1 MGGKLME
8 NNAKYFMGVDTGTQS
23 VRVVVTDIAGNV
35 VAGDEQVYETYYP
48 HAGWAEQKA
57 GDWWS
62 CFNEAVKN
70 VMSGLSKG
78 IRHSIEAVSVC
89 STSSTVLPVD
99 ENGKPLADA
108 IMWMDTRAKKEM
120 KIINDTKHPVLT
132 YSGGEDSVEWMIPK
146 ILWIKNN
153 QPELYQQS
161 YKIIEQLDWMNYQ
174 LCGEF
179 ATSICNST
187 CKWNYVECEGGWNG
201 EFFKQVGFEDYEE
214 KLVLDVKHVGEM
226 VGTLNREFADQYDLN
241 PNMKVVQGGID
252 AHIGMLG
259 LGVAEPGKLAMIM
272 GTSFV
277 QLAFSEK
284 KLNLNGIWGPYNNAI
299 VPDQW
304 LLEGGQISAGSIV
317 KWFMREFD
325 LNKMDN
331 PYAYMNELIADIPA
345 GAEGLVALDFF
356 QGNRTPYKDANA
368 KGVIYGLTLSHTKAH
383 IYRALLE
390 SVALGTKNIIDNFE
404 AQGCPIDIIVGCGGV
419 TKDAT
424 WMQIIADVTGKP
436 IVVTEDSS
444 ASVLG
449 CTIVS
454 AVGAGAYDFF
464 VDATNGMVKEAY
476 TVSPNKDLYD
486 TYQKVFNT
494 YTEIY
499 EGLKDTMAKD

>member
-1 MGGKLME
+1 
-8 NNAKYFMGVDTGTQS
+8 
-23 VRVVVTDIAGNV
+23 
-35 VAGDEQVYETYYP
+35 
-48 HAGWAEQKA
+48 
-57 GDWWS
+57 
-62 CFNEAVKN
+62 
-70 VMSGLSKG
+70 
-78 IRHSIEAVSVC
+78 
-89 STSSTVLPVD
+89 
-99 ENGKPLADA
+99 
-108 IMWMDTRAKKEM
+108 
-120 KIINDTKHPVLT
+120 
-132 YSGGEDSVEWMIPK
+132 
-146 ILWIKNN
+146 
-153 QPELYQQS
+153 
-161 YKIIEQLDWMNYQ
+161 
-174 LCGEF
+174 
-179 ATSICNST
+179 
-187 CKWNYVECEGGWNG
+187 
-201 EFFKQVGFEDYEE
+201 
-214 KLVLDVKHVGEM
+214 
-226 VGTLNREFADQYDLN
+226 
-241 PNMKVVQGGID
+241 
-252 AHIGMLG
+252 
-259 LGVAEPGKLAMIM
+259 
-272 GTSFV
+272 
-277 QLAFSEK
+277 LAFSEK

-449 CTIVS
+449 CAIVS
-454 AVGAGAYDFF
+454 AVGAGAYDSF
-464 VDATNGMVKEAY
+464 VDGTNGMVKEAY

>member
-1 MGGKLME
+1 MNTE
-8 NNAKYFMGVDTGTQS
+8 KYFMGVDTGTQS
-23 VRVVVTDIAGNV
+23 VRVIVTDIKGTV
-35 VAGDEQVYETYYP
+35 IAGDEKVYETFYP
-48 HAGWAEQKA
+48 QAGWAEQKPA
-57 GDWWS
+57 DWWN

-70 VMSGLSKG
+70 VMSSLSKE
-78 IRHSIEAVSVC
+78 IRHNIQAVSVC
-89 STSSTVLPVD
+89 STSSTVIPVD
-99 ENGKPLADA
+99 EQGNPLTDA

-120 KIINDTKHPVLT
+120 KVINDTKHPVLE

-146 ILWIKNN
+146 VLWIKNN
-153 QPELYQQS
+153 QKDIYAKS

-174 LCGEF
+174 LCGVY

-187 CKWNYVECEGGWNG
+187 CKWNYIECEGGWNG
-201 EFFKQVGFEDYEE
+201 EFFKQVGLEDYAQ
-214 KLVLDVKHVGEM
+214 KLVLDVKHVGEF
-226 VGTLNREFADQYDLN
+226 VGTISREFADHYDIN
-241 PNMKVVQGGID
+241 PEMKVVQGGID

-259 LGVAEPGKLAMIM
+259 LGVAKEGKLAMIM

-304 LLEGGQISAGSIV
+304 LLEGGQISAGSII

-325 LNKMDN
+325 MSAHEN
-331 PYAYMNELIADIPA
+331 PYAYMNELVAKIPA
-345 GAEGLVALDFF
+345 GSEGLVALDFF

-404 AQGCPIDIIVGCGGV
+404 AQGCPINIIVGCGGV
-419 TKDAT
+419 TKDTT

-436 IVVTEDSS
+436 IVVTEDAS

-449 CTIVS
+449 CAIVA
-454 AVGAGAYDFF
+454 AVGSGTYESF
-464 VDATNGMVKEAY
+464 DAATKGMVKEAY
-476 TVSPNKDLYD
+476 SVQPNKDLYA
-486 TYQKVFNT
+486 TYQGVFDT

-499 EGLKDTMAKD
+499 ENLKDTMAK

>member
-1 MGGKLME
+1 M
-8 NNAKYFMGVDTGTQS
+8 NTAKYFMGVDTGTQS
-23 VRVVVTDIAGNV
+23 VRVVVTDIKGNV
-35 VAGDEQVYETYYP
+35 ISGDEQIYETFYP
-48 HAGWAEQKA
+48 QAGWAEQKP
-57 GDWWS
+57 GDWWK

-70 VMSGLSKG
+70 VMGSLSKE
-78 IRHSIEAVSVC
+78 IRHNIQALSVC
-89 STSSTVLPVD
+89 STSSTVVPIDV
-99 ENGKPLADA
+99 NGNPLTDA

-120 KIINDTKHPVLT
+120 KIINATKNPVLE

-146 ILWIKNN
+146 VLWLKKNKKDIY
-153 QPELYQQS
+153 EQS

-174 LCGEF
+174 LCGKF
-179 ATSICNST
+179 ATSICNAT
-187 CKWNYVECEGGWNG
+187 CKWNYIECEGGWNG
-201 EFFKQVGFEDYEE
+201 EFFKQVGLEDYED

-226 VGTLNREFADQYDLN
+226 VGVIIPEFADRYDIN
-241 PNMKVVQGGID
+241 PEMKVVQGGID

-259 LGVAEPGKLAMIM
+259 LGVAKPGKLAMIM

-277 QLAFSEK
+277 QLAFSEN
-284 KLNLNGIWGPYNNAI
+284 KLNLAGIWGPYNNAI

-304 LLEGGQISAGSIV
+304 LLEGGQISAGSII

-325 LNKMDN
+325 LSAHEN
-331 PYAYMNELIADIPA
+331 PYAYMNELVAKIPA
-345 GAEGLVALDFF
+345 GSEGLVALDFF

-419 TKDAT
+419 TKDST
-424 WMQIIADVTGKP
+424 WMQIISDVTGKP
-436 IVVTEDSS
+436 IIVTEDAS

-449 CTIVS
+449 CAIVA
-454 AVGAGAYDFF
+454 AVGSGAYESF
-464 VDATNGMVKEAY
+464 DAATEGMVKEAY
-476 TVSPNKDLYD
+476 SVQPDKALYD
-486 TYQKVFNT
+486 TYQEVFNI

-499 EGLKDTMAKD
+499 DNLKDTMAK